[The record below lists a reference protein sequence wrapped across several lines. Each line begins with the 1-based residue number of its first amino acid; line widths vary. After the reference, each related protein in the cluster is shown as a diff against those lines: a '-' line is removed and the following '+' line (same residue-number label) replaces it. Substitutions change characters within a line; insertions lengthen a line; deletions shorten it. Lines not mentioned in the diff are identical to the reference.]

1 MTLDEALDS
10 FNLVD
15 TMLLLMNKSE
25 VDEILDILIYGV
37 RCVDSSN
44 IETLSDV
51 LRDTEVNIKHVKY
64 LYLLGLVEAAEFL
77 CTEYITVDEE

>member
-1 MTLDEALDS
+1 MTLDEALGS
-10 FNLVD
+10 FKLAD
-15 TMLLLMNKSE
+15 TMLLLMDKSE
-25 VDEILDILIYGV
+25 VDEVLDILMYGV
-37 RCVDSSN
+37 RCVNSSS

-64 LYLLGLVEAAEFL
+64 LYLLGLVETAEFL

>member
-1 MTLDEALDS
+1 MTLDEALNS
-10 FNLVD
+10 FKLVD
-15 TMLLLMNKSE
+15 TMLLLMNKTE

-37 RCVDSSN
+37 RCVNSSN

-51 LRDTEVNIKHVKY
+51 VRGTKVNIIHVKY
-64 LYLLGLVEAAEFL
+64 LYLLGLVETAEFL